1 MARAGL
7 HPSTPAPRRPRPFSL
22 SGRRIVVFR
31 NDRIGDLVLALP
43 LLRALKDAGAFV
55 GVLASPYAAPLLEHD
70 PRVDALVLDGPD
82 SVDVLRGHRFDTALC
97 CLANARNAGLAWRAG
112 LPERLG
118 PSARAYSALF
128 SRALPIRRGQGW
140 AHESDLNLDY
150 ARALGWEG
158 AAPLPRLV
166 LDPKASA
173 QAGAWLRRHA
183 PAGKG
188 PLVGLHPGSRGSAQ
202 PWPPRRFAELGL
214 ELRRRHHARLL
225 VTGGPGDEASQ
236 QECLAGLPQA
246 AALLEPLPLPVFA
259 ALLGSLD
266 LFAAGSTG
274 PLHLA
279 AAQGTP
285 VLGLYPPLRAM
296 SPLRWGPRGSRRA
309 VLSPAG
315 LGFRAPA
322 REGMNYVERISV
334 EEATAACGFL
344 LR

>member
-1 MARAGL
+1 VRTKGG
-7 HPSTPAPRRPRPFSL
+7 SL
-22 SGRRIVVFR
+22 KGRRIALFR

-43 LLRALKDAGAFV
+43 LLQALKDAGAFV
-55 GVLASPYAAPLLEHD
+55 GVLASPYAAPLLEDD
-70 PRVDALVLDGPD
+70 PRVDALIKDGPAA
-82 SVDVLRGHRFDTALC
+82 VDALRGHGFDTALV

-112 LPERLG
+112 VPERLG

-128 SRALPIRRGQGW
+128 SRPLPIRRGQGW
-140 AHESDLNLDY
+140 AHESELNLDY

-158 AAPLPRLV
+158 ATPLPRLA
-166 LDPKASA
+166 LDPKAGP
-173 QAGAWLRRHA
+173 QAAAWIKRHA

-202 PWPPRRFAELGL
+202 PWPPLRFAELGL
-214 ELRRRHHARLL
+214 ELRRRHRARLL
-225 VTGGPGDEASQ
+225 VTGGAGDEASQ
-236 QECLAGLPQA
+236 RECLADLKGAGA

-259 ALLGSLD
+259 ALLGKLD

-315 LGFRAPA
+315 LGFRVPP
-322 REGMNYVERISV
+322 REGRNYVERISV
-334 EEATAACGFL
+334 DEAAAACDFL

>member
-1 MARAGL
+1 VRTKGG
-7 HPSTPAPRRPRPFSL
+7 SL
-22 SGRRIVVFR
+22 KGRRIALFR

-43 LLRALKDAGAFV
+43 LLQALKDAGAYV

-70 PRVDALVLDGPD
+70 PRVDALVKD
-82 SVDVLRGHRFDTALC
+82 SQDAAGILKAHGFDTALVC
-97 CLANARNAGLAWRAG
+97 WANARNAGLAWRAG
-112 LPERLG
+112 VPERLG
-118 PSARAYSALF
+118 PSARSYSALF
-128 SRALPIRRGQGW
+128 SRSLPIRRGQGW
-140 AHESDLNLDY
+140 THESELNLDY
-150 ARALGWEG
+150 ARALGWDG
-158 AAPLPRLV
+158 AAPLPRLH
-166 LDPKASA
+166 LEPQA
-173 QAGAWLRRHA
+173 QSQAAAWLRRHA

-202 PWPPRRFAELGL
+202 PWPPQRFAELGL
-214 ELRRRHHARLL
+214 ELRLRHRARLL

-236 QECLAGLPQA
+236 KECLAALPGA
-246 AALLEPLPLPVFA
+246 TALLEPLPLPVFA
-259 ALLGSLD
+259 ALLGKLD

-296 SPLRWGPRGSRRA
+296 SPLRWAPRGSRRA

-315 LGFRAPA
+315 LGFRVPP

-334 EEATAACGFL
+334 DEAAAACDFL